1 MRRLKA
7 FQILEEIAIDY
18 FILAQDAK
26 GRVNPLRRRR
36 YKWMMKFVERL
47 RKLGL

>member
-18 FILAQDAK
+18 FMLAQDAK
-26 GRVNPLRRRR
+26 GRVNPVRRRR
-36 YKWMMKFVERL
+36 YKWLTRL
-47 RKLGL
+47 TLD